1 MSRPKYW
8 ISSCGRI
15 ELPLFKQEYTTIP
28 CSGAADDAVSSLYN
42 QSNIIRRF
50 DKYNDDVLFKVVR
63 EIFAD
68 YKDEELKDRKANIER
83 ILWVAC
89 LDLKEGVK

>member
-1 MSRPKYW
+1 MSKPKYW
-8 ISSCGRI
+8 TSSCGRI
-15 ELPLFKQEYTTIP
+15 ELPLFKSEYSSVPLIGRADE
-28 CSGAADDAVSSLYN
+28 SIAALMK
-42 QSNIIRRF
+42 QPKIINRF
-50 DKYNDDVLFKVVR
+50 DKYSDDLLFKVVR

-83 ILWVAC
+83 ILWIAC